1 MIYRFESPEFL
12 WLLLFVPLLALLKG
26 RRGSAASIRFPATAL
41 ARQISAFVRSRP
53 GKFLVN
59 MRLVALSLLIL
70 ALARPQM
77 GNSSTNEIEES
88 GIDIVLAVD
97 LSTSMWAHDFKIK
110 GKPVDRLTV
119 VKNVMEDFI
128 EKRPHDRIGVV
139 AFAGAPYLVSPL
151 TLNHEWLLQNLERLK
166 IGMIED
172 GTAIGS
178 AIGISVNRL
187 RAQKAKSRILIL
199 LTDGA
204 NNRGKISPAAAAEAA
219 AAYGIKAYTIGVGKE
234 GEVPF
239 PIRLDGEG
247 NPVRD
252 RRGRIVLRPGLS
264 DIDAESLQ
272 NIAETTGARYF
283 RATDLETL
291 EDIYEE
297 IDRLEKSE
305 IKIKYLAAFTD
316 MFKWPALAGLGIL
329 LAELLL
335 GQTRYRRLP

>member
-1 MIYRFESPEFL
+1 MIYRFETPEFL
-12 WLLLFVPLLALLKG
+12 WLLLLIPLLALLKG
-26 RRGSAASIRFPATAL
+26 RKGSAASIRFPATAL

-59 MRLVALSLLIL
+59 LRLIALSLLIL
-70 ALARPQM
+70 ALARPQF
-77 GNSSTNEIEES
+77 GTSFNEIEAS

-110 GKPVDRLTV
+110 GDPVDRLTV
-119 VKNVMEDFI
+119 VKRVMEDFI
-128 EKRPHDRIGVV
+128 GKRPNDRIGLM
-139 AFAGAPYLVSPL
+139 AFAAAPYLVSPL
-151 TLNHEWLLQNLERLK
+151 TLNHEWLLQNLQRLK
-166 IGMIED
+166 IGLVED

-178 AIGISVNRL
+178 AIGSSVNRL

-204 NNRGKISPAAAAEAA
+204 SNRGDISPAAAAEAA
-219 AAYGIKAYTIGVGKE
+219 AAYGIKTYTIGVGKK

-239 PIRLDGEG
+239 PVRLDNQG
-247 NPVRD
+247 NPIRD
-252 RRGRIVLRPGLS
+252 RRGRIILRPGRS

-283 RATDLETL
+283 RATDAETL
-291 EDIYEE
+291 EDIYDE

-305 IKIKYLAAFTD
+305 IKIKYRATFTD
-316 MFKWPALAGLGIL
+316 MFKWPALAGLGLL

>member
-12 WLLLFVPLLALLKG
+12 WFLLLIPVLALLKG

-53 GKFLVN
+53 GKFLIN
-59 MRLVALSLLIL
+59 MRLIALSLLIL
-70 ALARPQM
+70 ALARPQA
-77 GNSSTNEIEES
+77 GSTSSEIEES

-128 EKRPHDRIGVV
+128 AKRPHDRIGIV
-139 AFAGAPYLVSPL
+139 AFAAAPYLVSPL
-151 TLNHEWLLQNLERLK
+151 TLNHEWLQQNLERLK
-166 IGMIED
+166 IGLVED

-178 AIGISVNRL
+178 AIGTSVNRL

-219 AAYGIKAYTIGVGKE
+219 AAYGIKTYTIGVGKK

-239 PIRLDGEG
+239 PIDLDSEG

-272 NIAETTGARYF
+272 NIAATTGARYF

-291 EDIYEE
+291 EDIYDE

-305 IKIKYLAAFTD
+305 IKIKYQSSFTD

-329 LAELLL
+329 LVELLL